1 MPTATLVN
9 DGSYLPMF
17 QSGHPFINVFN
28 DTGNRAYIG
37 EIFSAQMK
45 TILRFTL
52 LATQGETIVGASLK
66 LTASEPTGYGQA
78 YTGQAYTLRA
88 DASDNASWPAG
99 ATAADKVT
107 NAEGR
112 TLTSASVSTL
122 FTSSL
127 EITPHDFDITNV
139 IQEIVNRAGWVSGSS
154 VLLFFSDYSSG
165 VYHSIV
171 TSEDANGPAP
181 TLTFAGSAGSTNAT
195 SLVWMMI
202 DEQETA

>member
-1 MPTATLVN
+1 
-9 DGSYLPMF
+9 
-17 QSGHPFINVFN
+17 
-28 DTGNRAYIG
+28 
-37 EIFSAQMK
+37 MK

-66 LTASEPTGYGQA
+66 LTASGPTGYGQ
-78 YTGQAYTLRA
+78 TYTLRA

-107 NAEGR
+107 DAEGR
-112 TLTSASVSTL
+112 TLTSASVSTVFEAVL
-122 FTSSL
+122 D
-127 EITPHDFDITNV
+127 ITPHDFDITNV

-154 VLLFFSDYSSG
+154 VLLFFNDYSSG
-165 VYHSIV
+165 AYHSIV
-171 TSEDANGPAP
+171 TSEDVNGPAP
-181 TLTFAGSAGSTNAT
+181 TLTFAGSSGSTNAT

>member
-9 DGSYLPMF
+9 DGSYLPSGH
-17 QSGHPFINVFN
+17 SGHPYVNVFN
-28 DTGNRAYIG
+28 DTGSRAYLG
-37 EIFSAQMK
+37 EIFSEQMK

-66 LTASEPTGYGQA
+66 LTASGPTGY
-78 YTGQAYTLRA
+78 GQAYTLRA

-107 NAEGR
+107 DAEGR

-122 FTSSL
+122 FAADL